1 MPDATGLLAFMLRDM
16 TWVLDGLVVDADRM
30 RANATTLGGIAFSQT
45 ALLALVDGGMSR
57 DDAYRVVQHAAAKAW
72 DSDGS
77 FRDALAADRDAT
89 RGLDLDGVFDPSRF
103 LRNLGGVFDRL
114 EKLPVDA

>member
-1 MPDATGLLAFMLRDM
+1 MPDATGLLAFMLREM
-16 TWVLDGLVVDADRM
+16 TWVLDGLVADADRM
-30 RANATTLGGIAFSQT
+30 RANAMTLGGIAFSQT

-57 DDAYRVVQHAAAKAW
+57 DDAYRVVQRAAAAAW
-72 DSDGS
+72 DTDGS
-77 FRDALAADRDAT
+77 FREQLAADPDVRS
-89 RGLDLDGVFDPSRF
+89 RLDLDGIFDPSRF